1 MFLHC
6 VVLLFLCAVY
16 GKPTL
21 SFSADGTFKIMQ
33 VYHLNV
39 FEIDYRSTLWK
50 IRHREQK
57 DNKGDEYSP

>member
-21 SFSADGTFKIMQ
+21 SFSKDGTFKIMQ
-33 VYHLNV
+33 VCYGSV
-39 FEIDYRSTLWK
+39 FEIAYRSTLWK
-50 IRHREQK
+50 IRCGEQN
-57 DNKGDEYSP
+57 DNKSY